1 MKLQLLI
8 AGQYPSCLE
17 TRDIWQQAC
26 EQNGVALEII
36 PMEEERGRAL
46 IRKLDLKSFPVLIA
60 DDQVKVVGKPDPQ
73 TARDIIRQLAQTE

>member
-26 EQNGVALEII
+26 EENGLTLEII
-36 PMEEERGRAL
+36 LLEEERGRILAE
-46 IRKLDLKSFPVLIA
+46 RLDLKSFPVLIA
-60 DDQVKVVGKPDPQ
+60 DDQIKVVGKPDIRN
-73 TARDIIRQLAQTE
+73 AHDIVRQLAQAE